1 MSMENGTGI
10 GGAMAEKLLGIG
22 CLALAA
28 GMMLAEP
35 ARADTV
41 ADFYKGKTLNL
52 VISSAP
58 GGGYDAVSRAIA
70 RHLGKHLP
78 GNPVVVT
85 RNMPGAGGIV
95 AANHLYNAAAQD
107 GSVIGGVQNNV
118 PFEPL
123 YGTKEAQYDSTKF
136 NWLGSPSTEVS
147 ILTVWHTTP
156 VNSLEDAKT
165 YELKLGSSG
174 ANSTPSFYG
183 RLAMETLGVKIKL
196 VVGYPGQND
205 ALVAMERGEIDGY
218 PSAFYNSLMA
228 TRPTWIAE
236 KKVKLLVQ
244 FGAEREPALPDVP
257 FAPELAKTPDDKQL
271 IEEASA
277 PLAIGRPFLTPPNV
291 PSERVEALRTAMWAT
306 FTDPEF
312 MAESQKAKLGAD
324 TPRTGEQIQRIVERS
339 YRTPPHVIERLRH
352 LMNQK

>member
-1 MSMENGTGI
+1 MAARSI
-10 GGAMAEKLLGIG
+10 GVSW
-22 CLALAA
+22 LAA
-28 GMMLAEP
+28 AVSVAVLASPGRAEP
-35 ARADTV
+35 V
-41 ADFYKGKTLNL
+41 AEFYKGKTLNL

-70 RHLGKHLP
+70 RYLGKHLP
-78 GNPVVVT
+78 GNPVVVV

-107 GSVIGGVQNNV
+107 GTVIGGVQNNV

-136 NWLGSPSTEVS
+136 HWLGSPSTEVS

-156 VNSLEDAKT
+156 VSSIQDAIAKG
-165 YELKLGSSG
+165 YEFKLGSSG

-183 RLAMETLGVKIKL
+183 RLAIETLGVKIKL

-228 TRPTWIAE
+228 TRPSWIKE
-236 KKVKLLVQ
+236 NKVKLLVQ
-244 FGAEREPALPDVP
+244 FGAEKEPDLPNVP
-257 FAPELAKTPDDKQL
+257 FAPDLAKTPEDKLL

-277 PLAIGRPFLTPPNV
+277 PLAIGRPFLAPPNV
-291 PSERVEALRTAMWAT
+291 PPDRLAALRDAMWAT
-306 FTDPEF
+306 YKDPEF
-312 MAESQKAKLGAD
+312 VAEGEKAKLGTD
-324 TPRTGEQIQRIVERS
+324 TPRTGAQIQQIIARS
-339 YRTPPHVIERLRH
+339 YRSPPQVIDRLRG
-352 LMNQK
+352 LMAQK

>member
-1 MSMENGTGI
+1 V
-10 GGAMAEKLLGIG
+10 AE
-22 CLALAA
+22 
-28 GMMLAEP
+28 
-35 ARADTV
+35 
-41 ADFYKGKTLNL
+41 FYKGKTINL
-52 VISSAP
+52 IISSAP
-58 GGGYDAVSRAIA
+58 GGGYDAVSRAIS
-70 RHLGKHLP
+70 RHLGKHVP
-78 GNPVVVT
+78 GNPVVVV

-136 NWLGSPSTEVS
+136 HWLGSPSTEVS
-147 ILTVWHTTP
+147 IITVWHTTP
-156 VNSLEDAKT
+156 VNSLEDAKS

-183 RLAMETLGVKIKL
+183 RLAMEALGVKIKL

-228 TRPTWIAE
+228 TRPTWIKE

-244 FGAEREPALPDVP
+244 FGAEKEPALPDVP
-257 FAPELAKTPDDKQL
+257 FAPDLAKSPEDKQL

-277 PLAIGRPFLTPPNV
+277 PLAIGRPFLMPPHV
-291 PSERVEALRTAMWAT
+291 PPERLEAMRKAMWET

-312 MAESQKAKLGAD
+312 VAEGEKAQLGTNA
-324 TPRTGEQIQRIVERS
+324 PRSGAQIQQVIERS
-339 YRTPPHVIERLRH
+339 YQTPPQVIGRLRR
-352 LMNQK
+352 LMTQQ